1 MEKLSPRE
9 AASPDLQDVADLVA
23 DIASLLMTSGA
34 HTARVVRN
42 ASRVAEAFGF
52 EAQISLFQLSIILTV
67 SSKGD
72 PHHRVTLIRKIKPPL
87 LDFTIVSKISIRS
100 WRTLDSRLSVKQ
112 VRQALARIQ
121 AAPRRSRWWVLL
133 MAGVANASFCRLF
146 GGDGAAMLLVLLG
159 TWLGLFVRQELHHRG
174 ASHYVVFLTAAFV
187 SSFVAGMGFRYGWG
201 NTPQIALATSVLFLV
216 PGVPF
221 LNAFTD
227 IIEGHV
233 LTGTSRTVNAAAL
246 MVCVSLGLL
255 LTMLSLGLEKL

>member
-87 LDFTIVSKISIRS
+87 LDFTIVSKISILS

-121 AAPRRSRWWVLL
+121 AAPRRSRWWVDRK
-133 MAGVANASFCRLF
+133 S
-146 GGDGAAMLLVLLG
+146 
-159 TWLGLFVRQELHHRG
+159 
-174 ASHYVVFLTAAFV
+174 VV
-187 SSFVAGMGFRYGWG
+187 
-201 NTPQIALATSVLFLV
+201 
-216 PGVPF
+216 
-221 LNAFTD
+221 
-227 IIEGHV
+227 
-233 LTGTSRTVNAAAL
+233 
-246 MVCVSLGLL
+246 
-255 LTMLSLGLEKL
+255 